1 MGLLISRTELFSQP
15 AFLKKPF
22 VFVVRYCHFSLI
34 NLLLLNYSTAAFR
47 FTVINFFNYR
57 FPTLFTYKESIFFCS
72 KFICLCFFLF
82 FFFFFFSFFS
92 LSLLGYL
99 PAISLL
105 SPLFFFSRTRHRG
118 CRAKARRRARN
129 ILAQLCF
136 APDDSQHYRSLGVDA
151 SFFLPYPGIPILLH
165 TLLFLSYF
173 LFSFDENKTILS

>member
-1 MGLLISRTELFSQP
+1 MGLLISSTDLFSQP
-15 AFLKKPF
+15 AFLDKPF

-47 FTVINFFNYR
+47 FTVIIHFLIIVFQLYYIQREYTVLLKVYLFVVFFY
-57 FPTLFTYKESIFFCS
+57 
-72 KFICLCFFLF
+72 F
-82 FFFFFFSFFS
+82 FFFILFLLLLLLFLLS
-92 LSLLGYL
+92 LSLSSWL
-99 PAISLL
+99 PPGHF
-105 SPLFFFSRTRHRG
+105 SPLFLFSSHRHRG

-165 TLLFLSYF
+165 TLFVPLLLPFFL
-173 LFSFDENKTILS
+173 